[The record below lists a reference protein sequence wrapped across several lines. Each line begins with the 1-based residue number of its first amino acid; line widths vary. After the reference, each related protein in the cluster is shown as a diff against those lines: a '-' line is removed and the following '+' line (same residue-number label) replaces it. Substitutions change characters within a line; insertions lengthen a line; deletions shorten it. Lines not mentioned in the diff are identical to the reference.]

1 LGLFYV
7 IQGGFRGSG
16 DTRTAMVFAF
26 LGFIVFRSAF
36 AYALAVPGGFGA
48 TGVWYGEALAN
59 VLMALAVAGS
69 FLQGSWAEG
78 VIDDGDAAAS
88 A

>member
-1 LGLFYV
+1 
-7 IQGGFRGSG
+7 
-16 DTRTAMVFAF
+16 MVFAF

-59 VLMALAVAGS
+59 VLMALAVAGY
-69 FLQGSWAEG
+69 FSWG
-78 VIDDGDAAAS
+78 RWDGRVIDDDAAAS